1 MSLRLINIT
10 KSFGDKKILN
20 CFSYD
25 FPQKGVVALV
35 GDSGIGKTTLLRI
48 IANLDDD
55 YDGKVTDGGIKNTS
69 MAFQEYRLLPNLTAL
84 ENVLLANYG
93 SKSEAETQ
101 RATDMLLKVGLSEGE
116 IDLYPNELSGG
127 MKQRVSLCRAFLR
140 EKPILLLD
148 EPTKELDSN
157 NVNRI
162 LDIIR
167 NIAEERLVI
176 MVTHSERDIEYLNA
190 FKIQIPK
197 I

>member
-20 CFSYD
+20 CFSYN
-25 FPQKGVVALV
+25 FPQKGVVAL
-35 GDSGIGKTTLLRI
+35 

-55 YDGKVTDGGIKNTS
+55 FDGRVTDGGIKNTS

-84 ENVLLANYG
+84 ENVLLANYE

-101 RATDMLLKVGLSEGE
+101 RATDMLLKVGLSEDE

-140 EKPILLLD
+140 DKPILLLD

-176 MVTHSERDIEYLNA
+176 IVTHSERDIEYLNA

>member
-1 MSLRLINIT
+1 LINIT

-84 ENVLLANYG
+84 ENVLLANYE
-93 SKSEAETQ
+93 SKNEAETQ
-101 RATDMLLKVGLSEGE
+101 RATEMLLKVGLSEGE

>member
-84 ENVLLANYG
+84 ENVLLANYE
-93 SKSEAETQ
+93 SKNEAETQ
-101 RATDMLLKVGLSEGE
+101 RATEMLLKVGLSEGE

>member
-25 FPQKGVVALV
+25 FPPKGVVALV

-84 ENVLLANYG
+84 ENVLLANFD

>member
-84 ENVLLANYG
+84 ENVLLANFE

-101 RATDMLLKVGLSEGE
+101 RATDMLLKAGLSEGE

-157 NVNRI
+157 IVNRI

-176 MVTHSERDIEYLNA
+176 MVTHSERDIEYLTA

>member
-10 KSFGDKKILN
+10 KSFGEKKILN

-48 IANLDDD
+48 IANLDED
-55 YDGKVTDGGIKNTS
+55 YDGNVLDGGIKNVS
-69 MAFQEYRLLPNLTAL
+69 IAFQEYRLLTSITAL
-84 ENVLLANYG
+84 ENVVLAN
-93 SKSEAETQ
+93 SDTKSEAEIQ
-101 RATDMLLKVGLSEGE
+101 RAKDMLLKAGLSEDE

-162 LDIIR
+162 LDIVR
-167 NIAEERLVI
+167 EIAEQRLVI
-176 MVTHSERDIEYLNA
+176 VVTHSESDIEYLNA
-190 FKIQIPK
+190 TKIQITK